1 MGGMPSAEELAKL
14 EGLEAA
20 SGMADDDLMSDSG
33 AQVAE
38 IQRSAVKTSP
48 AKASSDDDTPQK
60 SS

>member
-1 MGGMPSAEELAKL
+1 MGGMPTGDELAKL

-20 SGMADDDLMSDSG
+20 SGVADDDLMSDSG

-38 IQRSAVKTSP
+38 IQRNVVKTSP
-48 AKASSDDDTPQK
+48 EASSVDDAPQK